1 MKYYTSAAIAR
12 VLGIDEKEVKALT
25 KAGVIRK
32 GYTGRGLYLLEDT
45 AREILANCRKP
56 EQERENVDY
65 TTERA
70 KMMRAKRLNAEYDLK
85 LREQE
90 LVNAEEIKL
99 ELAQIVSV
107 FRTSLLSIP
116 ARVAPQLAKTKSSV
130 EAADILKA
138 TIREA
143 LEDLS
148 DLDNVLNDGGNNR
161 GDE

>member
-12 VLGIDEKEVKALT
+12 ILGIDEKEVKALT

-32 GYTGRGLYLLEDT
+32 GYTDRGLYLLEDT
-45 AREILANCRKP
+45 AREILANYRRP

-90 LVNAEEIKL
+90 LVEAQEVKL
-99 ELAQIVSV
+99 ELAQIISV

-116 ARVAPQLAKTKSSV
+116 ARVAPQMAKTRSSV

-138 TIREA
+138 VIRES
-143 LEDLS
+143 LEELS
-148 DLDNVLNDGGNNR
+148 DLDTVL
-161 GDE
+161 DEKREQS